1 MLTSVTRR
9 FKKAARSCISPRS
22 LNTKSAQ
29 NESENTNNIPSGLMD
44 VNSNRLM
51 DEGLNEE
58 SQTGRNGLKIDLLL

>member
-1 MLTSVTRR
+1 MLTSVTLL

-22 LNTKSAQ
+22 LNTKLAQ